1 MTAPATPVTTLWRP
15 VGPEE
20 LELVRQAGWREWPPR
35 QPEQP
40 GFYPV
45 LDEDYAIRIAR
56 DWNVPHSGIAYVTR
70 FQIQSEYLRK
80 FPVRQTGG
88 QTILELW
95 IPAVELAEF
104 NAHLVGLIEVVH
116 EFR

>member
-1 MTAPATPVTTLWRP
+1 MTAPAPAVTTLWRP

-20 LELVRQAGWREWPPR
+20 LDLLRQAGWRAWPPR
-35 QPEQP
+35 LPEQP

-45 LDEDYAIRIAR
+45 LDEDYAIRIAQ
-56 DWNVPHSGIAYVTR
+56 DWNVPHSGVAYVTR
-70 FQIQSEYLRK
+70 FQVQSSYLRRY
-80 FPVRQTGG
+80 PVRDSMS
-88 QTILELW
+88 ELW
-95 IPAVELAEF
+95 IPATDLAEL